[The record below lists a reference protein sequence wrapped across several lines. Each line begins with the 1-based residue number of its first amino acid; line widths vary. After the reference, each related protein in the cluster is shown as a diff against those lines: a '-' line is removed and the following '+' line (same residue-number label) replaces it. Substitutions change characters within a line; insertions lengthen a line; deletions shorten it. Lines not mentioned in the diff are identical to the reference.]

1 MEAIQPIRPEILAAK
16 VEKIRNFE
24 YPELLEQLSQEP
36 ELVRA
41 MWFLQF
47 VSQPENYAGGLGRF
61 TADFIAAQS
70 NQIGSAHMA
79 KANPRGG
86 QYIPSDAIEILRELP
101 YESRR
106 EIFGSDDAKL
116 IDSVFDPCDDDDDCD
131 RARESARPRADRKK
145 RATALL
151 VEGLTVKAARKI
163 CAQKAEEGLAR
174 YLKRLCEVPHVAFRN
189 PCPVEYDHSTDY
201 ADRLKPEGAPWYF
214 QNVADALLAFISAR
228 SLRIKARIANTEIT
242 QLVTRWVEKSRRTKE
257 SVMIIGNS
265 RFGKT
270 EAVKMNAESD
280 PGTCRLV
287 QTPDSTAIG
296 DLLREVARVLGI
308 DVALHSSV
316 RELREKI
323 EYVLRFSGLQLI
335 FDESQM
341 LLPGKFSRNTAPARL
356 NWVRRMMMDR
366 QISVVFVCTPQSYLP
381 AKKRFVNATGFA
393 MEQFDERIL
402 KTVELP
408 RELSEQDLLAVA
420 RIHFSNLREEYL
432 KFVVDQVISTERNFV
447 SDIRKIAVLAYDNAQ
462 EAGHKV
468 PMLADIEAAMAEV
481 LPTTRG
487 PEADGQRARNVR
499 PCSPLATP
507 MQKPRKRSEPLRIPS
522 RETQPVMMIDA

>member
-1 MEAIQPIRPEILAAK
+1 
-16 VEKIRNFE
+16 
-24 YPELLEQLSQEP
+24 
-36 ELVRA
+36 
-41 MWFLQF
+41 
-47 VSQPENYAGGLGRF
+47 
-61 TADFIAAQS
+61 
-70 NQIGSAHMA
+70 
-79 KANPRGG
+79 
-86 QYIPSDAIEILRELP
+86 
-101 YESRR
+101 
-106 EIFGSDDAKL
+106 
-116 IDSVFDPCDDDDDCD
+116 
-131 RARESARPRADRKK
+131 
-145 RATALL
+145 
-151 VEGLTVKAARKI
+151 
-163 CAQKAEEGLAR
+163 
-174 YLKRLCEVPHVAFRN
+174 
-189 PCPVEYDHSTDY
+189 
-201 ADRLKPEGAPWYF
+201 
-214 QNVADALLAFISAR
+214 
-228 SLRIKARIANTEIT
+228 
-242 QLVTRWVEKSRRTKE
+242 
-257 SVMIIGNS
+257 
-265 RFGKT
+265 
-270 EAVKMNAESD
+270 
-280 PGTCRLV
+280 
-287 QTPDSTAIG
+287 
-296 DLLREVARVLGI
+296 
-308 DVALHSSV
+308 
-316 RELREKI
+316 
-323 EYVLRFSGLQLI
+323 
-335 FDESQM
+335 
-341 LLPGKFSRNTAPARL
+341 
-356 NWVRRMMMDR
+356 MDR